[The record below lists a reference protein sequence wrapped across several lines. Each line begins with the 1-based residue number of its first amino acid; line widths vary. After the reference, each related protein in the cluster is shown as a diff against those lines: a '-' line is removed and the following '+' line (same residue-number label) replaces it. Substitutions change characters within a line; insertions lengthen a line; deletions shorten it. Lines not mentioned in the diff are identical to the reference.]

1 MVNLGLRRLLIRK
14 IGQKGIKFSQK
25 IIQKY
30 VFDVKFSA
38 EHGRPCRIFL
48 KLQENSE
55 NRKNRTKFDQ
65 QSEFSGKYAIFRIFF
80 EPKLF

>member
-14 IGQKGIKFSQK
+14 IGQKGVKFNQK

-38 EHGRPCRIFL
+38 EHGRPCRIIL
-48 KLQENSE
+48 KLQENPE
-55 NRKNRTKFDQ
+55 NC
-65 QSEFSGKYAIFRIFF
+65 
-80 EPKLF
+80 